1 MFSVGLGDSFGFTVC
16 KFIQRSSDATR
27 EYIVEKKET
36 DSERHERQGGVW
48 EGRGA

>member
-1 MFSVGLGDSFGFTVC
+1 MQVNSEE
-16 KFIQRSSDATR
+16 QRCNSGIHSG
-27 EYIVEKKET
+27 KKET